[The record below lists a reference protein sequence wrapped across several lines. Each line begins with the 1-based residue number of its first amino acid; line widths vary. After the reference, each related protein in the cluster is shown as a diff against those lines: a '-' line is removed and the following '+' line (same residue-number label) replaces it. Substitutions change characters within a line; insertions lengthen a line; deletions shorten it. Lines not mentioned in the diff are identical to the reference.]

1 MLPRH
6 LQVVGSREFKVKTDL
21 GKYFGSAMMIGF
33 GVLAFYRWHQTQLIF
48 FLLLVLRDFAAGYF
62 FIKRKPA
69 QIKAPLLSS
78 LLAYISSAMPLLYF
92 GPVAAS
98 KLSFLA
104 SDLLSIV
111 GFLMVVFAT
120 LELGTSI
127 GISPTNRGMVR
138 SGIYRYVK
146 HPMYLGYAF
155 SEFGLTLV
163 NPMNIILWGVSC
175 GLYLMRAHQ
184 EKYVL
189 NQEIQK
195 IADS

>member
-1 MLPRH
+1 MKRD
-6 LQVVGSREFKVKTDL
+6 F

-33 GVLAFYRWHQTQLIF
+33 GALAFYRWQQTQLIF

-69 QIKAPLLSS
+69 QAKAALFSS
-78 LLAYISSAMPLLYF
+78 ALAYVSSAIPLLYF
-92 GPVAAS
+92 GPVGVS
-98 KLSFLA
+98 KSLFLI

-127 GISPTNRGMVR
+127 GISPANRGLVR
-138 SGIYRYVK
+138 SGIYKYLR
-146 HPMYLGYAF
+146 HPMYTGYVL

-163 NPMNIILWGVSC
+163 NPFNVILLLASMM
-175 GLYLMRAHQ
+175 LYFYRAKKEENQ
-184 EKYVL
+184 FQNEK
-189 NQEIQK
+189 IQ
-195 IADS
+195 SLL